1 MNSLIKM
8 WVVLWCL
15 AAIFAVDTRNSQ
27 ALVASSMREHPEKE
41 VTYCYFGA
49 LRKDGRIMVNMVEG
63 AAGKVYRITS
73 STPVTLNGTVVGQQY
88 LRDGMPIIL
97 ILRNRTDVEE
107 IQVRSTGGN

>member
-1 MNSLIKM
+1 MNPIMKM
-8 WVVLWCL
+8 CLVLWCL
-15 AAIFAVDTRNSQ
+15 VAIVAVDARSSQ
-27 ALVASSMREHPEKE
+27 ALVAGSTAERPEKE

-63 AAGKVYRITS
+63 SAGKLYRVTPT
-73 STPVTLNGTVVGQQY
+73 TPVTLNGAVVGQQY